1 MGDRSLICPSAQ
13 PDLAHS
19 RIYGV
24 IGGSSASVEVVYL
37 SEELPVTPELIAMCA
52 PVSPTEVFRFAAP
65 CQGNRCQHFDGA
77 DCTLVNNLVQISHG
91 PTQDLKECPIRTSC
105 RWFAQQGAAACARC
119 TEIVTTYYNPP
130 TDLDHA
136 AVPFRQRDT

>member
-1 MGDRSLICPSAQ
+1 MVDRPLVCPSAQ

-24 IGGSSASVEVVYL
+24 IAGSSENVEVVYF

-52 PVSPTEVFRFAAP
+52 PVAPTEVFRFAAP
-65 CQGNRCQHFDGA
+65 CQGNKCQHFDGA
-77 DCTLVNNLVQISHG
+77 ECRLVNNLVQISIG
-91 PTQDLKECPIRTSC
+91 SKQDLKPCPIRTSC

-130 TDLDHA
+130 PELDQA
-136 AVPFRQRDT
+136 AIPFRQQNT